1 MSRWIVLAIPVDGV
15 SEAKRDAQIVTEL
28 DGSTE
33 EAETAL
39 LDAARTYE
47 HSVGKARRREVFRC
61 SGRSYFIRIHGR
73 MATYGL
79 MLQLAELID
88 DTAQSSGQASA

>member
-15 SEAKRDAQIVTEL
+15 SEVKRDAQIVTEL

-39 LDAARTYE
+39 LAAARAYE
-47 HSVGKARRREVFRC
+47 HNVGKVRRREIYQC
-61 SGRSYFIRIHGR
+61 SNRSYFIRIHGR

-88 DTAQSSGQASA
+88 DSAQPIT